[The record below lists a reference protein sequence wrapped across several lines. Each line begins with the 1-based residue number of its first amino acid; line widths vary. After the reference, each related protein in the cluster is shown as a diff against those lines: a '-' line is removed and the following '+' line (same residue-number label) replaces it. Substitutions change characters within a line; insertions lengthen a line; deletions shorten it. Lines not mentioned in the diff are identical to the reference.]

1 MKKIFS
7 FFIICACFFISFI
20 SCTDKDDTATI
31 EQVEPGIYYI
41 EMDLS
46 PMVEF
51 ATKGVM
57 DNNNFDANYDP
68 DFIYLHKIGSDEALS
83 FPVYNNC
90 PDTIGGT
97 CRGFSYR
104 MEVDEN
110 GNATITPKN
119 ADGTYGS
126 ESITLSKDETCY
138 FSSWPTDDWQ
148 LNENQI
154 SKEQWAS
161 DPNNPYYFYYRDK
174 NINKEIYRSSNNLT
188 IPDLRSNSELNMQRA
203 CAGFNVLG
211 LFYDINSKKINEFD
225 GETTYVM
232 NRDTFFNVMG
242 TYPEEWYIKIYIGG
256 TCYPDHFNIE
266 NESATSNHPN
276 GYYSSGDADKFNNY
290 EIDNQQFLQFT
301 GGSYSTGQTKY
312 QSYGYYTKAA
322 TETQSGNHL
331 FTPVT
336 GTSPVH
342 IYILIKHWTG
352 GNDGPDENWLK
363 SDIGALQTTIVS
375 NGSITPSN
383 NNFYTIGLVM
393 DLTQFKN
400 AWDAAG
406 GDAGQQAA
414 EDAASGS
421 TSTTMTR
428 SPSGAPVREFTLKD
442 AKIICDVVEGI

>member
-1 MKKIFS
+1 MKRIITSIIIFAS
-7 FFIICACFFISFI
+7 FFISFI
-20 SCTDKDDTATI
+20 SCTDKDDATTI
-31 EQVEPGIYYI
+31 KQVEPGVYYV

-51 ATKGVM
+51 ATKGIK
-57 DNNNFDANYDP
+57 DNNNFDSNYDP
-68 DFIYLHKIGSDEALS
+68 DFIFLHKIGSNENLL

-90 PDTIGGT
+90 PNSSGGT

-104 MEVDEN
+104 MEVDED
-110 GNATITPKN
+110 GNATIRPKN

-126 ESITLSKDETCY
+126 TSITLSKEETCY

-161 DPNNPYYFYYRDK
+161 DPENPYYFYYRDK

-188 IPDLRSNSELNMQRA
+188 IPDLCSNSELLIKRA

-211 LFYDINSKKINEFD
+211 LFYDENSKETNEFD
-225 GETTYVM
+225 GETTYNM
-232 NRDTFFNVMG
+232 SAQIFRNIMG
-242 TYPEEWYIKIYIGG
+242 SDPEEWYIKIYIGG

-276 GYYSSGDADKFNNY
+276 GYYSSGDADKFNNN
-290 EIDNQQFLQFT
+290 EIDNQLFIQFT
-301 GGSYSTGQTKY
+301 ERSYLNGQTKY

-336 GTSPVH
+336 EKSPVY
-342 IYILIKHWTG
+342 IYILIKHWLG
-352 GNDGPDENWLK
+352 DSDPDEKWLK

-375 NGSITPSN
+375 NGSITLSN

-400 AWDAAG
+400 AWEAAG
-406 GDAGQQAA
+406 GDEGQQAA
-414 EDAASGS
+414 ENAASGS

-428 SPSGAPVREFTLKD
+428 SPSGAPVREFKLKD

>member
-1 MKKIFS
+1 MKRIIR
-7 FFIICACFFISFI
+7 FIIICVSFFISFI
-20 SCTDKDDTATI
+20 SCTDKDDTTTI
-31 EQVEPGIYYI
+31 EQVEPGVYYV

-51 ATKGVM
+51 ATKGIQ
-57 DNNNFDANYDP
+57 NNSEFDSKYDP
-68 DFIYLHKIGSDEALS
+68 DFIYLHKIGSNENLL

-90 PDTIGGT
+90 PDTTGGT

-110 GNATITPKN
+110 GDATITPKN

-126 ESITLSKDETCY
+126 ESITLSKDEKCY

-148 LNENQI
+148 LKNNQT
-154 SKEQWAS
+154 SSAHWVNN
-161 DPNNPYYFYYRDK
+161 PNNKYYFYYRDK
-174 NINKEIYRSSNNLT
+174 DINKEIYRSSNNLT
-188 IPDLRSNSELNMQRA
+188 IPDLKSNVELHIKRA
-203 CAGFNVLG
+203 CAGFNVFG
-211 LFYDINSKKINEFD
+211 LFYDKNSIKVNDFD

-276 GYYSSGDADKFNNY
+276 GYYSSGDAGKFNNN

-301 GGSYSTGQTKY
+301 GRSFSQGQIKY

-322 TETQSGNHL
+322 TEEQPGNHL
-331 FTPVT
+331 FTPVK
-336 GTSPVH
+336 GEIPVNV
-342 IYILIKHWTG
+342 YILIKHWSKKESAPT
-352 GNDGPDENWLK
+352 DEWLK
-363 SDIGALQTTIVS
+363 SDIGALQTTITNTV
-375 NGSITPSN
+375 NPKN
-383 NNFYTIGLVM
+383 NDFYTIGLVM

-400 AWDAAG
+400 AWEAAG
-406 GDAGQQAA
+406 GDEGQQAA
-414 EDAASGS
+414 ENAASGS

-428 SPSGAPVREFTLKD
+428 SPSGAPVREFKLKD

>member
-1 MKKIFS
+1 MKRIIT
-7 FFIICACFFISFI
+7 FIIIFVCFFISFI
-20 SCTDKDDTATI
+20 SCTDKDDTTTI
-31 EQVEPGIYYI
+31 EQVEPGVYYV

-46 PMVEF
+46 PMVGF
-51 ATKGVM
+51 ATKGVQ
-57 DNNNFDANYDP
+57 DNNNFDSKYDP
-68 DFIYLHKIGSDEALS
+68 DFIFLHKIGSDENLL

-90 PDTIGGT
+90 PNSSGGT

-104 MEVDEN
+104 MEVDED

-126 ESITLSKDETCY
+126 TSIKLSKDETCY

-161 DPNNPYYFYYRDK
+161 DPENPYYFYYRDK
-174 NINKEIYRSSNNLT
+174 NINKEIYRSSNDLT
-188 IPDLRSNSELNMQRA
+188 IPDLRSNSELHIKRA
-203 CAGFNVLG
+203 CAGFNVFG
-211 LFYDINSKKINEFD
+211 LFYDKNSIKVNDFD

-276 GYYSSGDADKFNNY
+276 GYYSSGDADKFNNN

-301 GGSYSTGQTKY
+301 GGSYSTGQIKY

-322 TETQSGNHL
+322 TEEQPGNHL
-331 FTPVT
+331 FTPVKEKI
-336 GTSPVH
+336 PVNV
-342 IYILIKHWTG
+342 YILIKHWSEKESSPTK
-352 GNDGPDENWLK
+352 EWLR
-363 SDIGALQTTIVS
+363 SDIGALQTTIKSVD
-375 NGSITPSN
+375 TEN
-383 NNFYTIGLVM
+383 NNFYTLGLIM
-393 DLTQFKN
+393 DLTQFKK
-400 AWDAAG
+400 AWEAAG
-406 GDAGQQAA
+406 GDKGQ
-414 EDAASGS
+414 EDAENAVSGS

-428 SPSGAPVREFTLKD
+428 SPSGAPVREFKLKD